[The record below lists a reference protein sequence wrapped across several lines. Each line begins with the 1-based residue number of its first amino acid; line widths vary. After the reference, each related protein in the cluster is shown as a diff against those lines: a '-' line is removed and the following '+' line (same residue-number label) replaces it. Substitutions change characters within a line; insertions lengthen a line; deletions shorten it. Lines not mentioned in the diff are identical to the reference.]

1 MFIFLSFVCKC
12 FRFSESEF
20 PTQSSSSN
28 CAYLQYLQLEQES
41 FFFWEIVQP
50 IAMLLRFSRHYFHV
64 TSGGFFLSPFLSNQ
78 YHFVEVNTFDAG
90 INAPTSSN
98 QLLIVFWKC
107 IIAPPTLPQ
116 PPHPHS
122 TLINFW
128 PISCLFCACIICIPE
143 FTANFIEL
151 DRGGSQE
158 PLLLN
163 LTLSVILKE

>member
-28 CAYLQYLQLEQES
+28 CVYLQYLQLEQES

-64 TSGGFFLSPFLSNQ
+64 TSGGFFMSPFLSNQ

-107 IIAPPTLPQ
+107 IIAPPP
-116 PPHPHS
+116 S
-122 TLINFW
+122 
-128 PISCLFCACIICIPE
+128 
-143 FTANFIEL
+143 
-151 DRGGSQE
+151 
-158 PLLLN
+158 LN
-163 LTLSVILKE
+163 LPTPIPRLLIFDQFRVYFVRALFVFQNLQQTSSNWTGVDPKSLYFWT